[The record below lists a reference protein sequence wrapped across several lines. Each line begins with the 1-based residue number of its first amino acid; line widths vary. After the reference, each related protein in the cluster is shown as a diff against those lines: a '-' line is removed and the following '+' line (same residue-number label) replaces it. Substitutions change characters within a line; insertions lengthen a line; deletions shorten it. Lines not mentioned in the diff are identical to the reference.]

1 MNELLDEQ
9 IRLHFGDDY
18 DSVTKRANQY
28 LGQLK
33 KNHLSWGRS
42 LKQLIN
48 NEGVDIISTMLC
60 YVIEVG
66 DLEDGLTRWAR
77 DISAEY
83 INGAHNKWVPF
94 VEGRANRGR
103 RKGQEGFSRL
113 DQLLDHPP
121 IERRE
126 MQPDSLSERL
136 HLSSSGDL
144 AQADF
149 LKTSEEREL
158 YQVLA
163 SVKSHKDA
171 ANYLNWSLE
180 KVKRIYKRVHRRQ
193 RYATN
198 SDFRQRML
206 DKSAEEWVEKS
217 RKK

>member
-18 DSVTKRANQY
+18 DYTIWRANQY

-33 KNHLSWGRS
+33 KNHVKWGKN
-42 LKQLIN
+42 LMQLIN
-48 NEGVDIISTMLC
+48 NEGVDIVSTMLC

-77 DISAEY
+77 DISHEY

-94 VEGRANRGR
+94 FDGREN
-103 RKGQEGFSRL
+103 L
-113 DQLLDHPP
+113 ILPP
-121 IERRE
+121 IERQI
-126 MQPDSLSERL
+126 MQPGSLLEPDAQARSSERL

-144 AQADF
+144 AEESF
-149 LKTSEEREL
+149 LKSDEEREL

-163 SVKSHKDA
+163 SVKSHKEA
-171 ANYLNWSLE
+171 AKLLDWPLE

-206 DKSAEEWVEKS
+206 DKSAEEWVVKS
-217 RKK
+217 RRS